1 MDQLNTRPS
10 WLAALLPLLAVWQY
24 GDRCIVRGELYRM
37 ALSADAAA
45 QSAAALRR
53 IASMLD
59 SEGNPSEMQREEL
72 RAIAR
77 AALSDFERVPPCAPI
92 ALFMEHEGNLH

>member
-1 MDQLNTRPS
+1 MDTLNMRPT

-24 GDRCIVRGELYRM
+24 GDRDIVRGELYRM

-45 QSAAALRR
+45 QSAEALTR
-53 IASMLD
+53 IANMLD
-59 SEGNPSEMQREEL
+59 QDGYATEMQHEAL

-77 AALSDFERVPPCAPI
+77 DALADFNRVPPSAPI
-92 ALFMEHEGNLH
+92 ALLMEHCGQLH

>member
-1 MDQLNTRPS
+1 MDTLNTRPS

-24 GDRCIVRGELYRM
+24 GDRAVVRGELYRM

-45 QSAAALRR
+45 QSAEALQR
-53 IASMLD
+53 IVSMLD
-59 SEGNPSEMQREEL
+59 RDDNPTGMHRAEL

-77 AALSDFERVPPCAPI
+77 AALADFERVPPCAPV
-92 ALFMEHEGNLH
+92 AMLMEHGGNLH